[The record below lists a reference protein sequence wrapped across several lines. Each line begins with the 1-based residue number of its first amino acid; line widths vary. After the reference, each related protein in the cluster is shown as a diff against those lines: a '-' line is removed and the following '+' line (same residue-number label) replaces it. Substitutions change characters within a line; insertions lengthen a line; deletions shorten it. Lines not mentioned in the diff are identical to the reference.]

1 MKAVVVILFLLVVL
15 LFVLRSNQKRV
26 SEYRACYRFY
36 EYLGEAKNGNCSGKH
51 NCILDCNKCPYWH
64 GEKRYDK

>member
-1 MKAVVVILFLLVVL
+1 MIL
-15 LFVLRSNQKRV
+15 RNNQKRV

-36 EYLGEAKNGNCSGKH
+36 EYFGEAKNGNCGGKH
-51 NCILDCNKCPYWH
+51 STILDCDKCPYWH